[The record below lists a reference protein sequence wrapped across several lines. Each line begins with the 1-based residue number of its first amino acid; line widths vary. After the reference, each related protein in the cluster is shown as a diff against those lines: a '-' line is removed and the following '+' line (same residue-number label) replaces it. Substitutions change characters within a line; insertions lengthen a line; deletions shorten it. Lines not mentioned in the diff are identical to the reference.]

1 MKLKKALSSILAIA
15 MILST
20 MSFTAFAAGDAT
32 AENAVASIGDRYYST
47 VALAMADADAND
59 IIIIH
64 KDIND
69 TFALTAPTVAP
80 LTFKAAIDGI
90 KITGRA
96 LLPQTAIAGAVTYDG
111 FDFTGNTDWTVYQ
124 WDGPEKLAD
133 LELVFKNCE
142 FGAKGICIGYDATK
156 PDWNLKKLTI
166 DNCKASDAKEVFSLQ
181 YVNEVVIENCDFS
194 NATDRLIN
202 VSAASG
208 NVTVSGSN
216 FGSGSVQ
223 LSQNVGTEERNLT
236 VENSTFTGDKAVVIH
251 ENLTNASTPIGTV
264 ELTGNTVEE
273 TTEIVNF
280 KDDSV
285 EAVGYLAS
293 AVVTFSG
300 NKTVDDVE
308 VKEISNGCEVVEGT
322 IVPKVDVTVDSTTAW
337 SAAINNATD
346 VNEDG
351 IITYGVSGKVTVD
364 ATQIKGAAEN
374 IYIIGLTEDAELC
387 VDTTGN
393 GNFYIKDNTIKT
405 VNFVNITL
413 SRLNGSWAYDVDNTN
428 KFFTVW
434 TVGSKAEQVN
444 YTNCVFPN
452 GSAAAYPGKTVYTN
466 CDFTNNT
473 DTNFGVWVYAKGET
487 VITGCEFTGNAGVK
501 TYGYAGQTEMNTV
514 IEDTVFNVTEK
525 PAVVVSGLGTVA
537 LTDVDVDNCT
547 YGVWETAVVGGNMAT
562 VTLDGVAPTYVAQCQ
577 DKYGSTVYVT
587 NADYA
592 ESVVEEANST
602 TNSPVDN
609 VVKIVGEDFVAYY
622 ASLDAAIEAAEDGDT
637 ITLLEDNEISSH
649 IQFSKNITI
658 DLDGN
663 TLNMKA
669 EPNTAGF
676 YPELRKCSYYI
687 TADVTF
693 ANGTMV
699 VSNTEYASHGNFFVE
714 VGDSLTFDGVE
725 LTTNGINA
733 FALIQTYGN
742 LEFVD
747 KTDVSV
753 NNENSTFVYSEE
765 NLGAVNVDDSAIT
778 LENVNGGITG
788 SGIGFNATESE
799 ITMTN
804 VGGNGLANVNGTV
817 TDTNI
822 SITGAENGI
831 KNTIGTL
838 DVAGDSN
845 ITVADST
852 EYDIKLGATAGLDV
866 ADTATVNAEIYI
878 EPTVNPDG
886 TDNLAETVKLTFE
899 ATDKQGVY
907 NIYVEA
913 TEAGKTINRLST
925 VQGTFALDNDRMSYT
940 LAPVDG
946 VQLTNDIDTE
956 NVYVFNFNGENA
968 PDASGAK
975 ILIGTVTFGGYGK
988 FNFTVT
994 DGKVK
999 TALLEDNIVSEYIPN
1014 GDTTGENAKQGNL
1027 DLNESA
1033 ITGAEVVEAKRD
1045 VKVVISF
1052 NNELGDVINEADYN
1066 DMTVTLTGAN
1076 GEEHIAQVGDMV
1088 DVLDADG
1095 NVTGQAANYTAE
1107 KAEMTFNVTAGY
1119 RYTVV
1124 VSGAGYRTAR
1134 YTTIVDAAEDT
1145 LVLNFWNNALENAD
1159 RTERTDYIEAGVDR
1173 SLKSVTFL
1181 AGDIAE
1187 DNIIDKYDLAAVV
1200 SYFGKYN
1207 LKSSTETYKY
1217 ARYDLNRDGKIDSDD
1232 IAYVLASWNK

>member
-1 MKLKKALSSILAIA
+1 MNLKKLLASILAVA
-15 MILST
+15 MVLST
-20 MSFTAFAAGDAT
+20 MSFTAFAAGDRT
-32 AENAVASIGDRYYST
+32 ADKAVASIGDQYYST
-47 VALAMADADAND
+47 VALAMADAQADD
-59 IIIIH
+59 TIIIH

-80 LTFKAAIDGI
+80 LTFKAATEGI

-96 LLPQTAIAGAVTYDG
+96 LLPKTEITGTVTYDG
-111 FDFTGNTDWTVYQ
+111 FDFTGNTDWVVYQ
-124 WDGPEKLAD
+124 WDNGDEQLAN
-133 LELVFKNCE
+133 LELVFKNCA
-142 FGAKGICIGYDATK
+142 FGSKGICIGWQDGREN
-156 PDWNLKKLTI
+156 WNLKKLTL
-166 DNCKASDAKEVFSLQ
+166 DNCSAFDAKEVFSLQ
-181 YVNEVVIENCDFS
+181 YVDEVVIKNCDFS
-194 NATDRLIN
+194 TATDRVVN

-208 NVTVSGSN
+208 DVTVDNCDFGTGSI
-216 FGSGSVQ
+216 Q
-223 LSQNVGTEERNLT
+223 LSQNVGDEARDLT
-236 VENSTFTGDKAVVIH
+236 VINSTFAGEKAVVIH

-308 VKEISNGCEVVEGT
+308 VKEISNGCEVIEGT
-322 IVPKVDVTVDSTTAW
+322 IVPKVDVTLDSTTAW

-537 LTDVDVDNCT
+537 LTDVDVEDCT

-663 TLNMKA
+663 TLNMTA

-733 FALIQTYGN
+733 FALIQTYGD

-753 NNENSTFVYSEE
+753 NNESSTFVYSEE

-838 DVAGDSN
+838 NVDGTSN
-845 ITVADST
+845 ITVTDST
-852 EYDIKLGATAGLDV
+852 EYDIKLGATAGIDV

-886 TDNLAETVKLTFE
+886 TDNLAETVKLAFE
-899 ATDKQGVY
+899 ATDKQEVY

-913 TEAGKTINRLST
+913 VDGTINRLSA
-925 VQGTFALDNDRMSYT
+925 VQVKFALDNANMSYT
-940 LAPVDG
+940 LAPASELG
-946 VQLTNDIDTE
+946 VTLTNDIDDE
-956 NVYVFNFNGENA
+956 AAYVFNYDGVTA
-968 PDASGAK
+968 PDATGAK
-975 ILIGTVTFGGYGK
+975 LLLGTVTFGGYGE
-988 FNFTVT
+988 FNFTVDT
-994 DGKVK
+994 TYEAKVK
-999 TALLEDNIVSEYIPN
+999 TAQLTDNIVEEYVPN
-1014 GDTTGENAKQGNL
+1014 HDAANEKQGEF
-1027 DLNESA
+1027 DITSSA
-1033 ITGAEVVEAKRD
+1033 ITGAEVVEAKRE
-1045 VKVVISF
+1045 VKVVIDY
-1052 NNELGDVINEADYN
+1052 NNDITAGNEADYN
-1066 DMTVTLTGAN
+1066 DMWVTITGSN
-1076 GEEHIAQVGDMV
+1076 GEEWIGYVGSAPAD
-1088 DVLDADG
+1088 DAADDNVLYFD
-1095 NVTGQAANYTAE
+1095 NTAE

-1124 VSGAGYRTAR
+1124 VKGEGYRTAR
-1134 YTTIVDAAEDT
+1134 YSTTVDAADDA
-1145 LVLNFWNNALENAD
+1145 LVLNFWNNAKDEVEFIEEGI
-1159 RTERTDYIEAGVDR
+1159 ERSQKT
-1173 SLKSVTFL
+1173 VTFL
-1181 AGDIAE
+1181 AGDIAQ

-1200 SYFGKYN
+1200 SYFGFDN
-1207 LKSSTETYKY
+1207 LKTTNPDYVK
-1217 ARYDLNRDGKIDSDD
+1217 YDLNRDGKIDADD
-1232 IAYVLASWNK
+1232 ISYVLVSWDK